1 MSEHDGID
9 GDFGDD
15 FREELEMFVEAQD
28 TVWADVLS
36 ELSAGRKTSHWMW
49 FVFPQLAELGRSHM
63 AQLYGIED
71 LAEATAYLNHEKL
84 RARLAEVS
92 QLMLQH
98 RGKAPEQILGGIDAK
113 KLRSSMT
120 LFAAVPGAPEDF
132 GEVLDAFFDGSP
144 CPLTT
149 AALARGA

>member
-1 MSEHDGID
+1 MSEYDDID
-9 GDFGDD
+9 GEFEDD
-15 FREELEMFVEAQD
+15 FAEELDMFVEAQD

-36 ELSAGRKTSHWMW
+36 ELTAGQKTSHWMW

-84 RARLAEVS
+84 RARLVDAC
-92 QLMLQH
+92 QLVLKHQ
-98 RGKAPEQILGGIDAK
+98 GQDATQIFGDIDAK

-120 LFAAVPGAPEDF
+120 LFAAVPDAPREF
-132 GEVLDAFFDGSP
+132 QQILDAFYGSQP
-144 CPLTT
+144 CPLTKE
-149 AALARGA
+149 ALTVR

>member
-1 MSEHDGID
+1 MSDRDGMD
-9 GDFGDD
+9 GDFEDD
-15 FREELEMFVEAQD
+15 FAEELDMFVEAQD
-28 TVWADVLS
+28 TVWPAVLS
-36 ELSAGRKTSHWMW
+36 ELSQGQKTSHWMW

-84 RARLAEVS
+84 RARLIEVS

-98 RGKAPEQILGGIDAK
+98 RAKTPEQILGGIDAK

-120 LFAAVPGAPEDF
+120 LFAAVPNAPAECQQ
-132 GEVLDAFFDGSP
+132 VLDAFYDGQP
-144 CPLTT
+144 CPLTRD
-149 AALARGA
+149 ALASG